1 MKHSFQRAGAAAVA
15 VGVAASMGISSGV
28 SGASAGHV
36 SRASGKLTIALV
48 VGASSDPFFQAMK
61 IGAQQ
66 EASKLG
72 VNVIYQGNSTTY
84 SPATQIPVV
93 NQVLAT
99 KPSGLA
105 IAPTDPTALQAAVN
119 RAISEGIPVV
129 NVDTHVNSMSK
140 VLSFITGNNTQGGM
154 VAADALAK
162 AMHYKSGS
170 TFQVAVGLSSGTS
183 TTDVARLTGFKQEIA
198 KKYPGVKIVATG
210 YSESNSATANTNIN
224 NWLTAY
230 PHLTGIFAIDG
241 TNATGASSAIQAKG
255 LVNKVSLVGYDAY
268 ANNVS
273 LIKKGVITALIA
285 QQPTL
290 EGKMAVDDLVHYL
303 RTHNTTGIQKAV
315 QLPNITL
322 TKTTPASTLK
332 KYTYP
337 A

>member
-1 MKHSFQRAGAAAVA
+1 MKHSIQRAGAT
-15 VGVAASMGISSGV
+15 VAAAGLVAGVGAWSGV
-28 SGASAGHV
+28 SSASTAKVHH
-36 SRASGKLTIALV
+36 SGNKLTIALV
-48 VGASSDPFFQAMK
+48 VGASSDPFFQAMR
-61 IGAQQ
+61 IGAQK
-66 EASKLG
+66 EANVLG
-72 VNVIYQGNSTTY
+72 VNLVYQGNSTTY

-119 RAISEGIPVV
+119 RATSEGIPVV
-129 NVDTHVNSMSK
+129 NVDTHVNNMSH
-140 VLSFITGNNTQGGM
+140 VISFITGDNTQGGE
-154 VAADALAK
+154 VAAQALAQ
-162 AMHYKSGS
+162 AMHYKAGS

-183 TTDVARLTGFKQEIA
+183 TTDVARLQGFKQEIA
-198 KKYPGVKIVATG
+198 KKYPGIKIVATG
-210 YSESNSATANTNIN
+210 YSESNSATANSNIN

-230 PHLTGIFAIDG
+230 PHLAGIFAIDG

-255 LVNKVSLVGYDAY
+255 LIGKVSLVGYDAY
-268 ANNVS
+268 ANNVA
-273 LIKKGVITALIA
+273 LIKKGIITALIA

-290 EGKMAVDDLVHYL
+290 EGKMAVADLVHYL
-303 RTHNTTGIQKAV
+303 RAHNTKGIKKSV

-322 TKTTPASTLK
+322 TKHTSAAALK